1 MPRFYDAAD
10 NCIRGF
16 RLTTLA
22 KGITIYLRA
31 GEEQIKILYAIQGTG
46 NGHISRSRDV
56 IAELR
61 KSVEVDIMVSERQ
74 HEIDLGFEVKYSL
87 RGLGFVFGKNG
98 GIDYYASIKKAR
110 FDKLLGDVNDLPVGD
125 YDMVVSDFEPISSW
139 ACRLKKR
146 PCVSLSHQT
155 SFVSPRTPRPEK
167 PNKIMEFI
175 IKWYAPVCIPLGL
188 HFREYDNFI
197 KTPIIR
203 RELRR
208 FDGRQDGHY
217 TVYLPSFDERALI
230 GHLSKIDVRWELFS
244 KHYKGEPYA
253 EGNVAVYPVSYER
266 FIESFTGCEGI
277 LTNAGFE
284 TPSEALFLG
293 KKLLAV
299 PMKGQYEQEC
309 NAVALD
315 QMGFEVL
322 YGVDEEFDG
331 TLEKWVGL
339 PRAKP
344 EPYRDVVPD
353 ISQTILALAERY
365 GGEEFCH
372 PSGSPIE
379 DAEKKGL
386 TDLFI

>member
-1 MPRFYDAAD
+1 M
-10 NCIRGF
+10 
-16 RLTTLA
+16 
-22 KGITIYLRA
+22 
-31 GEEQIKILYAIQGTG
+31 KILYAIQGTG

-56 IAELR
+56 IAELQ
-61 KSVEVDIMVSERQ
+61 KSAEIDIMVSERQ
-74 HEIDLGFEVKYSL
+74 HEVNLGFEVKYNL

-110 FDKLLGDVNDLPVGD
+110 FDKLLGDVNDLPVSD

-139 ACRLKKR
+139 ACRLKKKA
-146 PCVSLSHQT
+146 CVSLSHQT
-155 SFVSPRTPRPEK
+155 SFVSPKTPRPKK

-188 HFREYDNFI
+188 HFREYDSFI

-203 RELRR
+203 KELRR
-208 FDGRQDGHY
+208 FDVRQNGHY
-217 TVYLPSFDERALI
+217 TVYLPSFDERNLI
-230 GHLSKIDVRWELFS
+230 GHLKNIDVPWELFS
-244 KHYKGEPYA
+244 KHYKGEPYS
-253 EGNVAVYPVSYER
+253 EGNVTVYPVSYER
-266 FIESFTGCEGI
+266 FIESFTGSEGI

-293 KKLLAV
+293 KKVLVV

-309 NAVALD
+309 NGVALE
-315 QMGFEVL
+315 QMGFEVIYKL
-322 YGVDEEFDG
+322 DG
-331 TLEKWVGL
+331 DFEDTLKRWIDL

-353 ISQTILALAERY
+353 ISETILALAERY
-365 GGEEFCH
+365 GGEKEFKH

-379 DAEKKGL
+379 DAEKRGL
-386 TDLFI
+386 LDLFL

>member
-1 MPRFYDAAD
+1 M
-10 NCIRGF
+10 
-16 RLTTLA
+16 
-22 KGITIYLRA
+22 
-31 GEEQIKILYAIQGTG
+31 KILYAIQGTG

-74 HEIDLGFEVKYSL
+74 HEIDLGFEVKYNL

-110 FDKLLGDVNDLPVGD
+110 FDKLLGDVNDLPVAD

-155 SFVSPRTPRPEK
+155 SFASPKTPRPEK

-203 RELRR
+203 KELRR
-208 FDGRQDGHY
+208 YEVRRNGHY
-217 TVYLPSFDERALI
+217 TVYLPSFDERKLI
-230 GHLSKIDVRWELFS
+230 GHLGKIDVRWELFS
-244 KHYKGEPYA
+244 KHYKGEPYT
-253 EGNVAVYPVSYER
+253 ERNVTVYPVSYEK
-266 FIESFTGCEGI
+266 FIESFTGSEGI

-309 NAVALD
+309 NAVALE
-315 QMGFEVL
+315 QMGFDVL
-322 YGVDEEFDG
+322 HKVGSDFES
-331 TLEKWVGL
+331 TLERWASL
-339 PRAKP
+339 PRAQP

-353 ISQTILALAERY
+353 IAETILALAERY
-365 GGEEFCH
+365 RGEEEYGH
-372 PSGSPIE
+372 PTGSPIE
-379 DAEKKGL
+379 DAERKGL
-386 TDLFI
+386 LDLFLRE

>member
-1 MPRFYDAAD
+1 MFNNARKKVYTYLT
-10 NCIRGF
+10 REEK
-16 RLTTLA
+16 RL
-22 KGITIYLRA
+22 
-31 GEEQIKILYAIQGTG
+31 KILYAIQGTG
-46 NGHISRSRDV
+46 NGHISRSKDV

-61 KSVEVDIMVSERQ
+61 KSAEVDIMVSERQ
-74 HEIDLGFEVKYSL
+74 HEIDLGFEVKYNL

-110 FDKLLGDVNDLPVGD
+110 FDKLLGDVNDLPVAD

-155 SFVSPRTPRPEK
+155 SFASPKTPRPEK

-203 RELRR
+203 KELRR
-208 FDGRQDGHY
+208 YEVRRNGHY
-217 TVYLPSFDERALI
+217 TVYLPSFDERKLI
-230 GHLSKIDVRWELFS
+230 GHLGKIDVRWELFS
-244 KHYKGEPYA
+244 KHYKGEPYT
-253 EGNVAVYPVSYER
+253 EGNVTVYPVSYEK
-266 FIESFTGCEGI
+266 FIESFTGSEGI

-309 NAVALD
+309 NAVALE

-322 YGVDEEFDG
+322 HKVGGDFES
-331 TLEKWVGL
+331 TLERWVSL
-339 PRAKP
+339 PRAQP
-344 EPYRDVVPD
+344 EPYRNVVPD
-353 ISQTILALAERY
+353 ISETILALAERY
-365 GGEEFCH
+365 GGEEEYGH
-372 PSGSPIE
+372 PTGSPIE
-379 DAEKKGL
+379 DAERKGL
-386 TDLFI
+386 LDLFL